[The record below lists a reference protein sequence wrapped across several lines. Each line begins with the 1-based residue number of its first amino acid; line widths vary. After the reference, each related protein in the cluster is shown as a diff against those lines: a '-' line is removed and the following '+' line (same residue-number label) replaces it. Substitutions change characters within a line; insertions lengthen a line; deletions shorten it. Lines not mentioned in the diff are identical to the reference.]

1 MKYLKKFESKILNYK
16 EGDYII
22 LYYEDTV
29 GKIKSINKN
38 EYEDYKNYH
47 VEVIFQNKLI
57 SIPTV
62 TYENIKRL
70 ATPKEIEDYKLEIQ
84 QNKYNL

>member
-1 MKYLKKFESKILNYK
+1 MKYLKNFESVSFGYNV
-16 EGDYII
+16 GDYVI

-38 EYEDYKNYH
+38 DYEDYNDYH
-47 VEVIFQNKLI
+47 VEVIIGNKLI

-70 ATPKEIEDYKLEIQ
+70 ATTQEIEEWKLKIDS
-84 QNKYNL
+84 NKYNL